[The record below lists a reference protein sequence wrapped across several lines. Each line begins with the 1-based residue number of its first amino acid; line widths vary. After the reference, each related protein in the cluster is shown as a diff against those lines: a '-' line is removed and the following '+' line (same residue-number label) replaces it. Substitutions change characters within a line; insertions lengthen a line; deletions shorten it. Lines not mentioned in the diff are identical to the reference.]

1 MRTAWILAATATFCV
16 GVLAAPDDRFKG
28 GGIDGY
34 DDKTL
39 AQTSDD
45 MSRVW
50 ARYKGNGYDGYGQ
63 CQLVQTSGDLTQVWA
78 RYGGGSYDGYD
89 KFGLAGLSVP
99 LSALGTLFLFR

>member
-1 MRTAWILAATATFCV
+1 MIVRAALSGLTLAVCATA
-16 GVLAAPDDRFKG
+16 VLAAPEDRFKG

-63 CQLVQTSGDLTQVWA
+63 AGAQGA
-78 RYGGGSYDGYD
+78 R
-89 KFGLAGLSVP
+89 LP
-99 LSALGTLFLFR
+99 IRGTVIMVR